1 MKYLLIIASII
12 LSSTIICFIQRAFL
26 RKGILDKINSRSS
39 HSVTATRSGGISV
52 FLAVFTISSISYIL
66 GIELYDYSFLIPLT
80 ILTCIGLYDD
90 IYTLDFKLKF
100 IFQIIVAKIIIDNG
114 LIIDNLHGFLGIFE
128 LNRII
133 AQIFT
138 LLIIV
143 ALINSI
149 NFIDG
154 IDSLA
159 KSMVLLFVISFEL
172 FIYTQSPFINL
183 SYIVIGSLI
192 PLYYFNLK
200 KNKKVFLGDSGSYF
214 LGGLVSIYV
223 IYVLTNSYIIKPVY
237 DLNKILFIISILFY
251 PIIDLIRVS
260 ILRIM
265 KGDSPFKAD
274 QNHIHHI
281 VNRIFE
287 NQLSTLIVLISSS
300 IIILIIFQIVF

>member
-1 MKYLLIIASII
+1 MNYLLIITSII
-12 LSSTIICFIQRAFL
+12 LSSVLIHLIQKAFL
-26 RKGILDKINSRSS
+26 RKGVIDKINSRSS
-39 HSVTATRSGGISV
+39 HSVTATRSGGIGV
-52 FLAVFTISSISYIL
+52 FLAIFLISSVSYVLEI
-66 GIELYDYSFLIPLT
+66 GLYDYSFLIPLA
-80 ILTCIGLYDD
+80 ILAIIGLYDD
-90 IYTLDFKLKF
+90 VYNLDFKLKF

-114 LIIDNLHGFLGIFE
+114 LLIDNLHGFLGIFE
-128 LNRII
+128 INRII

-159 KSMVLLFVISFEL
+159 KSMVILFVISFEF
-172 FIYTQSPFINL
+172 FINTQSPFINL
-183 SYIVIGSLI
+183 SFILIGSLI

-200 KNKKVFLGDSGSYF
+200 NNNKVFLGDSGSYF

-223 IYVLTNSYIIKPVY
+223 IYTLTNSYIIKPGY
-237 DLNKILFIISILFY
+237 DLNKILFILSILFY
-251 PIIDLIRVS
+251 PIIDLVRVS
-260 ILRIM
+260 LLRIL
-265 KGDSPFKAD
+265 KGVSPFKAD

-281 VNRIFE
+281 INRFFD
-287 NQLSTLIVLISSS
+287 NQLYTLVVLISSS